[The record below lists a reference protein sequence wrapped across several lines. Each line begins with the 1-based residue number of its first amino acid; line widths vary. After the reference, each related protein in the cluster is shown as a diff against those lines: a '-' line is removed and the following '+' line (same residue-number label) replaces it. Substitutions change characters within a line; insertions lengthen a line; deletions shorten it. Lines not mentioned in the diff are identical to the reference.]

1 MSITNSIYSFF
12 EFYCSETMGD
22 VIAGVN
28 YVSRILFQLISIGI
42 IYTEV
47 FHCTQIATYNIS
59 LVTLL
64 DYNNCCLLR
73 AYCHSIFVV
82 FHYFVVRY
90 KSCY

>member
-28 YVSRILFQLISIGI
+28 YVSQILFQLISIGI

-47 FHCTQIATYNIS
+47 FHCT
-59 LVTLL
+59 
-64 DYNNCCLLR
+64 
-73 AYCHSIFVV
+73 
-82 FHYFVVRY
+82 
-90 KSCY
+90 